1 MLDGVTPW
9 PEEFVDRYWA
19 AGYWRG
25 NTLDDLLRGRAL
37 EHGARTALAGGG
49 ERLTYARL
57 NRWVDRMAAGF
68 LLRGVAPRQ
77 RVVVRL
83 PDVPE
88 FVVGLFALMRAGAV
102 PVVCPVGYPTEGVE
116 RLVRLTEAAGYVG
129 LSSYEGEDR
138 RAAAEGIAA
147 RSPFLRRVFTLD
159 APGGASPYGGLA
171 ADSSGCLYFP
181 LGAVDGPPG
190 PVPPRSSA
198 DVTLLLPSAR
208 PGEPLLV
215 PRTHDD
221 YAHQARAA
229 AAAVSL
235 GEDDVLLAVSP
246 AGSPLALGCPGV
258 VGALAVGG
266 TVVLGDGNGGAG
278 AEGPVT
284 VVAGG
289 DGGGG
294 RGGRARL
301 VQVAHAGPGCDG
313 AQRVVALA
321 ERVVLLDGRPLTP
334 DDEFRVAGPDGADAP
349 EGELLARGPS
359 VPRGYYRAPDANARA
374 FAPDGFLRTGLRARR
389 AADGRLI
396 VNQG

>member
-25 NTLDDLLRGRAL
+25 NTLDNLLRGWAL
-37 EHGARTALAGGG
+37 EHGPRTALVGGG
-49 ERLTYARL
+49 QRLTYARL
-57 NRWVDRMAAGF
+57 NRWVDRTAAGF
-68 LLRGVAPRQ
+68 RLRGIAPRQ

-88 FVVGLFALMRAGAV
+88 FVAVLFALMRAEAV
-102 PVVCPVGYPTEGVE
+102 PVVCPVAHPSEDVE

-129 LSSYEGEDR
+129 LSSYGGEDR

-159 APGGASPYGGLA
+159 EPGGASPYGGLA
-171 ADSSGCLYFP
+171 ADSAGCLYFP
-181 LGAVDGPPG
+181 LGAVDAPPG
-190 PVPPRSSA
+190 PALARSSA
-198 DVTLLLPSAR
+198 DVALLLLSGR
-208 PGEPLLV
+208 PGERLLV

-246 AGSPLALGCPGV
+246 AGSPLSLGCPGV
-258 VGALAVGG
+258 VGTLAVGG
-266 TVVLGDGNGGAG
+266 TVVLGGGG
-278 AEGPVT
+278 EERVT
-284 VVAGG
+284 VAP
-289 DGGGG
+289 DRAAPEGGG
-294 RGGRARL
+294 ARL
-301 VQVAHAGPGCDG
+301 VRADG
-313 AQRVVALA
+313 ADSRRVVALA
-321 ERVVLLDGRPLTP
+321 EGVVLVEGRPLTP
-334 DDEFRVAGPDGADAP
+334 DDEFRVVGADGTDAP

-359 VPRGYYRAPDANARA
+359 VPRGYYRAPDADARA
-374 FAPDGFLRTGLRARR
+374 FTPDGFLRTGLRARR
-389 AADGRLI
+389 TEDGGLL